1 MKLSEK
7 SILLLLLYLNNREP
21 IVGKTKFQKLVYV
34 YDEEYHKQLELH
46 KKLNLNEVNLFSFRP
61 YHYGPFSDKL
71 PISIKALVS
80 WNYVKEKI
88 EEDAFSFEDRLG
100 ERVSYELL
108 DIGNCYVEE
117 KILKYLDNYTLE
129 KLSDFKS
136 KYTKMSTREI
146 IRYVY
151 VTYEEMT
158 VNSRIKD
165 DVLNGEEC

>member
-1 MKLSEK
+1 M
-7 SILLLLLYLNNREP
+7 
-21 IVGKTKFQKLVYV
+21 
-34 YDEEYHKQLELH
+34 
-46 KKLNLNEVNLFSFRP
+46 
-61 YHYGPFSDKL
+61 
-71 PISIKALVS
+71 VS
-80 WNYVKEKI
+80 LNYVKEKI

>member
-1 MKLSEK
+1 M
-7 SILLLLLYLNNREP
+7 
-21 IVGKTKFQKLVYV
+21 
-34 YDEEYHKQLELH
+34 
-46 KKLNLNEVNLFSFRP
+46 
-61 YHYGPFSDKL
+61 
-71 PISIKALVS
+71 
-80 WNYVKEKI
+80 
-88 EEDAFSFEDRLG
+88 
-100 ERVSYELL
+100 

>member
-1 MKLSEK
+1 MYE
-7 SILLLLLYLNNREP
+7 
-21 IVGKTKFQKLVYV
+21 
-34 YDEEYHKQLELH
+34 EEYHKQLELH

-80 WNYVKEKI
+80 LNYVKEKI